1 MKRNSIR
8 TMISAVVIATAIASP
23 VFAENAHDHGDKNQG
38 ANNGMMMTMMN
49 HEQMMAMHEHMQKMQ
64 ETMAKIKA
72 ETDPEKRQQLM
83 NEHMQTMQEGMQM
96 MNMGNGMKG
105 GKKMDKM
112 DITKRMDMMEK
123 HMGMMQKMMGQ
134 MMDHQSEANKSNE
147 HQHK

>member
-1 MKRNSIR
+1 MR

-38 ANNGMMMTMMN
+38 ANNGMMMGMMN
-49 HEQMMAMHEHMQKMQ
+49 HDQMMAMHDHMKKMHALMS
-64 ETMAKIKA
+64 EIKT